1 MAHIW
6 LTKSIVIACLQASKY
21 LSEEYVGWLIYPQED
36 CDSDMAMLV
45 TMAIIMTTSQAPG

>member
-21 LSEEYVGWLIYPQED
+21 VSEEQVGWLIYPQED
-36 CDSDMAMLV
+36 CDNDMAMLV
-45 TMAIIMTTSQAPG
+45 AMAIIMTTS